1 MARLANN
8 GDITISK
15 STPTTVPMNE
25 NTTPT
30 PNALAACPF
39 SAKGRPSKQVATED
53 GVPGIFNSIAEI
65 KPPEIPPIYNAINIE
80 IPCVDVIVYV
90 TGRNITIA
98 IVAVKPGIEPNI
110 IPTMTPIAI
119 NNITKGSLNTF
130 IIPPL
135 KSKYAK
141 W

>member
-1 MARLANN
+1 MQL
-8 GDITISK
+8 TLK
-15 STPTTVPMNE
+15 Y
-25 NTTPT
+25 
-30 PNALAACPF
+30 L
-39 SAKGRPSKQVATED
+39 
-53 GVPGIFNSIAEI
+53 
-65 KPPEIPPIYNAINIE
+65 
-80 IPCVDVIVYV
+80 CVDVIVYV

-130 IIPPL
+130 INPSTTIFIPPL